1 MNFAHYSPEEAVL
14 HQPRII
20 VLDEKNRVVRNE
32 GVPTVTQGRSE
43 ADVC

>member
-20 VLDEKNRVVRNE
+20 VLDEKNGVVRKE
-32 GVPTVTQGRSE
+32 GVPTFTQDRSDAE
-43 ADVC
+43 LQ